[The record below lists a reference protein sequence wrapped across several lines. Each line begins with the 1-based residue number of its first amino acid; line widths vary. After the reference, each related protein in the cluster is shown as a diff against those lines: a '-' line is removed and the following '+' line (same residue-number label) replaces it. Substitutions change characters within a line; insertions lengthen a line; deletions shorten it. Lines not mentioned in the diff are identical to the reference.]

1 MVVNTP
7 TCDDPRSKKVGQNG
21 KPLCSYFGHFPTG
34 TQGLQCFP
42 RTCEPAYTCTST
54 SEHYPSLAS
63 SLRRDGITES
73 QSANSHK
80 LLGSC
85 HVRAS
90 LMEEA
95 NPWPSLYLQ
104 HRRHL
109 PHSTF
114 LNSDIDFVVNR
125 DSVDRLYKPAKRR
138 MHHTTSASSPGQ
150 IIGYAGSFAALIP
163 LQATIG

>member
-1 MVVNTP
+1 
-7 TCDDPRSKKVGQNG
+7 
-21 KPLCSYFGHFPTG
+21 
-34 TQGLQCFP
+34 
-42 RTCEPAYTCTST
+42 
-54 SEHYPSLAS
+54 LAS

-109 PHSTF
+109 PHSTS